1 MSLSR
6 NPEIQFNNDS
16 DTRDRRIFE
25 KASVHASQRTDSLGS
40 EIERQKNLISYFSVY
55 AVNDGYAGPVR
66 LYSGP
71 LQTVS
76 YSVQGEGGFDVSV
89 KYSGQD

>member
-1 MSLSR
+1 MLHR
-6 NPEIQFNNDS
+6 ELTVS
-16 DTRDRRIFE
+16 D
-25 KASVHASQRTDSLGS
+25 QRLKG
-40 EIERQKNLISYFSVY
+40 RKISYLTYFSVY

-76 YSVQGEGGFDVSV
+76 YSVQGEGGFYVSV